1 MFFFL
6 GVYTWG
12 LNAGQL
18 GHQLINAADDTYILT
33 PKRVT
38 CINAK
43 ENSLKLVCAS
53 TGATVV
59 YTEKGDVY
67 VLHEYQYR
75 KIASRQLNLVEIT
88 VIGGKLNHVLD
99 AELSDKNRE
108 LKVAALTNNG
118 NLLYWQETDPV
129 LRRCIF
135 SVNRALNIKQIA
147 LNINQVLF
155 VTSDGE
161 AFKGETKPRKKKQP
175 VMIVEKAKNATKKSE
190 FHKFLEKDEC
200 VSVKLERI
208 PRIHRAVC
216 IQSDPIGQ
224 NFGIVQVSF

>member
-1 MFFFL
+1 M
-6 GVYTWG
+6 
-12 LNAGQL
+12 
-18 GHQLINAADDTYILT
+18 
-33 PKRVT
+33 
-38 CINAK
+38 
-43 ENSLKLVCAS
+43 
-53 TGATVV
+53 
-59 YTEKGDVY
+59 Y

-99 AELSDKNRE
+99 PELSDKNRE

-129 LRRCIF
+129 LRRCVF
-135 SVNRALNIKQIA
+135 SINRALNIKQIA
-147 LNINQVLF
+147 LNINQVLL
-155 VTSDGE
+155 VTNDGE
-161 AFKGETKPRKKKQP
+161 AFKGETKPRKKP
-175 VMIVEKAKNATKKSE
+175 VIIVEKAKNTMKKSE
-190 FHKFLEKDEC
+190 FHKFLEKAEC